1 MLDLE
6 KRTMHRLTARVL
18 LFFLAT
24 STWAPFLQAL
34 SAEPPHACCLRKL
47 HARNEN
53 SQRVSDAAPRPNNC
67 CPPLTTP
74 HSAQIL
80 AYDVGTAL
88 LHVSELKTEPANFLS
103 TATPN
108 SNHSGR
114 APPLFS
120 IS

>member
-1 MLDLE
+1 
-6 KRTMHRLTARVL
+6 MHRLTARVL
-18 LFFLAT
+18 LLFLAT
-24 STWAPFLQAL
+24 SAFAPFLQAL

-47 HARNEN
+47 HSRNNGEEGH
-53 SQRVSDAAPRPNNC
+53 RISDAAPRPNNC

-74 HSAQIL
+74 HSAQVL
-80 AYDVGTAL
+80 AGGAGTLL

>member
-1 MLDLE
+1 
-6 KRTMHRLTARVL
+6 MHRLTARVL
-18 LFFLAT
+18 LLFLAT
-24 STWAPFLQAL
+24 SAFAPFLQAL

-47 HARNEN
+47 HSRNEDR
-53 SQRVSDAAPRPNNC
+53 QRVSDAAPRPNNC

-74 HSAQIL
+74 HPAQVL
-80 AYDVGTAL
+80 AYEVGTAL
-88 LHVSELKTEPANFLS
+88 LHGSELDSTTANFLP